1 MKLMNH
7 SRRHCLLGG
16 VAAALLPWRAGAQ
29 DTAYPSRPLRFVVGF
44 APGGPADGV
53 TRLFASR
60 LQAQLGQTVNVEN
73 VPGAGST
80 LGIARLSKMTADG
93 YTIGFAHTASLSIG
107 PSLYKNVGYD
117 PLKSLTPVARL
128 CEYVNVLAVRA
139 DSQWRSLSDLLAAA
153 RAQPGALSYGSAGI
167 GSTNHLSGELLAAKA
182 GVKLTHVPYRGTAL
196 AVNDLMGGAL
206 QFVFDAPNSAGPLAA
221 AGKIRLLATTGRTR
235 HKLYPD
241 LPSMAETVPDYEFR
255 GWMGV
260 VAPSGLPP
268 ALQQRLT
275 RELELAAAAPDTAER
290 LAALGLDVAFGEPHE
305 LARVIAAELALWGP
319 LIRSLNLTVQ

>member
-1 MKLMNH
+1 
-7 SRRHCLLGG
+7 
-16 VAAALLPWRAGAQ
+16 
-29 DTAYPSRPLRFVVGF
+29 
-44 APGGPADGV
+44 
-53 TRLFASR
+53 
-60 LQAQLGQTVNVEN
+60 
-73 VPGAGST
+73 
-80 LGIARLSKMTADG
+80 
-93 YTIGFAHTASLSIG
+93 
-107 PSLYKNVGYD
+107 
-117 PLKSLTPVARL
+117 
-128 CEYVNVLAVRA
+128 
-139 DSQWRSLSDLLAAA
+139 
-153 RAQPGALSYGSAGI
+153 
-167 GSTNHLSGELLAAKA
+167 
-182 GVKLTHVPYRGTAL
+182 VPYRGTAL

-275 RELELAAAAPDTAER
+275 RELELASAAPDTAER